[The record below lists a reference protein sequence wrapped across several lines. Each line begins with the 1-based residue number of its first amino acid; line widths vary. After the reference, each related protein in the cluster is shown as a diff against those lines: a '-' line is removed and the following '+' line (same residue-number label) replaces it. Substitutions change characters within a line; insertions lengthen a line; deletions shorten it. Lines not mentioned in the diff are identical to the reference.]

1 MNLEQCYEMFGG
13 NYQEVKRRL
22 MKDER
27 IERFLRLFP
36 ADGSFEL
43 LEKAVAEEDWAN
55 AFRAAHT
62 LKGLTMNLSID
73 RLSQSAVTVTELLRN
88 GPPAEDITPML
99 SQLRED
105 YQLTVR
111 AIDQLH
117 QDA

>member
-1 MNLEQCYEMFGG
+1 MFGG

-36 ADGSFEL
+36 ADGSFSL
-43 LEKAVAEEDWAN
+43 LEKAVAEEDWTN

-62 LKGLTMNLSID
+62 LKGLTMNLSLD
-73 RLSQSAVTVTELLRN
+73 RLTSSAVTVTELLRD
-88 GPPAEDITPML
+88 GPPAQDIAPIL
-99 SQLRED
+99 SRLRED

-111 AIDQLH
+111 AISELH

>member
-43 LEKAVAEEDWAN
+43 LEKAMAEEDWAN

-62 LKGLTMNLSID
+62 LKGLAMNLSLD
-73 RLSQSAVTVTELLRN
+73 RLSQSAVTLTELLRN
-88 GPPAEDITPML
+88 GPPDEDVTPML

-111 AIDQLH
+111 AISELH